1 MTQTACSCLR
11 KISIYKTGKSLDTKE
26 KGNFSRKKEKIF
38 GEKLQKKSFGKVKN
52 CQNSFFLYGSKV

>member
-26 KGNFSRKKEKIF
+26 KVIFQEKKRRFLEKNY
-38 GEKLQKKSFGKVKN
+38 KKRV
-52 CQNSFFLYGSKV
+52 LAR